1 VAATAP
7 FVELV
12 EGPRPP
18 PLPPWTSLW
27 PVGAAHQG
35 PGLEHLAGGSWRS
48 PRQPGIWGSSPG
60 DRGAHRTGQEHKSTL
75 CCCSLSMLR
84 LDLEERIG
92 KSKGEEEEEI
102 RLTRNRR
109 RGSHV
114 FRTLAL
120 TVVNAAHGRYE
131 TQHYGRP
138 PPRVP
143 LLHSLL
149 VDPLGSVMSL
159 ER

>member
-1 VAATAP
+1 
-7 FVELV
+7 
-12 EGPRPP
+12 
-18 PLPPWTSLW
+18 
-27 PVGAAHQG
+27 
-35 PGLEHLAGGSWRS
+35 
-48 PRQPGIWGSSPG
+48 
-60 DRGAHRTGQEHKSTL
+60 
-75 CCCSLSMLR
+75 MLR

-131 TQHYGRP
+131 TQHCGRTP
-138 PPRVP
+138 TQGAAAAQLARRPSRLCYVSGTVKYRRK
-143 LLHSLL
+143 LL
-149 VDPLGSVMSL
+149 GN
-159 ER
+159 